1 MVARA
6 GEAIHLRAV
15 FEANRDPAAARGL
28 YELFDTF
35 AVTPAGDDDAI
46 ECAARF
52 EGLADGVNAG
62 KTAHMRTTNLASVI
76 LNAETQS
83 PQR

>member
-1 MVARA
+1 VTSA
-6 GEAIHLRAV
+6 G
-15 FEANRDPAAARGL
+15 N
-28 YELFDTF
+28 
-35 AVTPAGDDDAI
+35 DDAV
-46 ECAARF
+46 ECAAGF
-52 EGLADGVNAG
+52 EGFAHGVNSG